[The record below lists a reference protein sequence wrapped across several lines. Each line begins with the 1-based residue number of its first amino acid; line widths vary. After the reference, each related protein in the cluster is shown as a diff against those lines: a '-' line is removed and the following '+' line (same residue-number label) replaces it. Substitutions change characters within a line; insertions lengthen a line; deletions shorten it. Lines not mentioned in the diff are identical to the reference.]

1 MASESKPAY
10 QPKDAISASVRSTMI
25 VGGAGLFLSA
35 VQNSLTRQNVT
46 GWGVLTRT
54 GGTIGIFG
62 TLQFQRP
69 LPGSHDL
76 IGKQLQLAE
85 AMNSLE

>member
-1 MASESKPAY
+1 
-10 QPKDAISASVRSTMI
+10 MI

-46 GWGVLTRT
+46 GWGVITRT
-54 GGTIGIFG
+54 GGTIAAFG
-62 TLQFQRP
+62 MLHRRP
-69 LPGSHDL
+69 PFPARQVLTSR
-76 IGKQLQLAE
+76 KLQLAE

>member
-1 MASESKPAY
+1 
-10 QPKDAISASVRSTMI
+10 MI

-62 TLQFQRP
+62 TPQSGRP
-69 LPGSHDL
+69 FAGSHVL
-76 IGKQLQLAE
+76 SRKQLQLAE